1 MRVELCCNNFFLI
14 VMREEM
20 FVFKIPIKYS
30 CVFKAESFKLYMLSV
45 HLLDSVDYLLD
56 SSDYLLDSSDCLLDS
71 SDCLLDSSDCL
82 LDFIDYTVHKNNSA
96 FKYYTKRDKDA
107 KDRRNMGRF
116 DELFYDNEWT
126 LEIIVANTCY
136 YKMKRKLLTV

>member
-45 HLLDSVDYLLD
+45 HLLDSV
-56 SSDYLLDSSDCLLDS
+56 DCLLDS

>member
-56 SSDYLLDSSDCLLDS
+56 SSDY
-71 SDCLLDSSDCL
+71 LLDSSDCL

>member
-1 MRVELCCNNFFLI
+1 MIDLDFMRVELCCNNFFLI

-30 CVFKAESFKLYMLSV
+30 CVFKAESFKLYLLSV

-56 SSDYLLDSSDCLLDS
+56 SI
-71 SDCLLDSSDCL
+71 DCLLDSSDCL

-136 YKMKRKLLTV
+136 YKMKRKFLTV

>member
-56 SSDYLLDSSDCLLDS
+56 SSDYLF
-71 SDCLLDSSDCL
+71 DSSDCL

>member
-20 FVFKIPIKYS
+20 YVFKILIKYP

-56 SSDYLLDSSDCLLDS
+56 SSDY
-71 SDCLLDSSDCL
+71 LLDSSDCL

-116 DELFYDNEWT
+116 DELFYDNKWT